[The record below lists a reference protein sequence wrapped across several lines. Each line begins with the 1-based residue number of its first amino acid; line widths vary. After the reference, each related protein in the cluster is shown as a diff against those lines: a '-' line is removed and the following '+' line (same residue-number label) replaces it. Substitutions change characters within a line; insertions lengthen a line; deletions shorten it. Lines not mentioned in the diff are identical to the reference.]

1 MKLSF
6 LYEYLDPYG
15 PGVAFYGDPLW
26 KNKTKGS
33 GNTSHLVGGSKDR
46 DKFLRKMNKKKGRK
60 RKKKK
65 K

>member
-6 LYEYLDPYG
+6 LYEYLEPYG
-15 PGVAFYGDPLW
+15 PGVKFYGDPLW

-33 GNTSHLVGGSKDR
+33 GSSHLVGGSKDR
-46 DKFLRKMNKKKGRK
+46 DKFLGKMNKKK

-65 K
+65 KK